1 VNPEPPPSPSLPPP
15 SLQPLPPM
23 TIDGIELIRVDLPLV
38 RPFRTS
44 FGTQTARDI
53 LLIRVAAEGLDGWSE
68 CVTPAAPVYSEEFTD
83 GAALVLSDHLV
94 PRLLADGPSVTAQ
107 DVAPRLAGLHGHRM
121 AKAALELAILDAQL
135 QAAKLPLAQYLGAE
149 TSRVP
154 AGVSVGI
161 PEHGISQLLDQVA
174 GYLDDGY
181 LRIKA
186 KVEPGFD
193 ADPMEAL
200 RGHFGQ
206 QLRFQVD
213 ANAAYDPD
221 DGDHL
226 NALARLDQLGMVMI
240 EQPFAA
246 DRLLDHA
253 RQARR
258 WSTPVCLDES
268 IHDAVRARD
277 AIDSGAADII
287 NIKVGRVGGIL
298 ESVRVRD
305 ICRERD
311 VPVWC
316 GGMLE
321 SGIGRA
327 VNVALG
333 ALPGFEFPG
342 DTSAS
347 DRYWAEDLTEPFVLE
362 DGHLAVPTAPG
373 IGRTPR
379 TEMLTNA
386 RRTQVSG

>member
-1 VNPEPPPSPSLPPP
+1 MSLR
-15 SLQPLPPM
+15 PLPPIAVEC
-23 TIDGIELIRVDLPLV
+23 IDLVRVELPLI

-44 FGTQTARDI
+44 FGTQTSRDI
-53 LLIRVAAEGLDGWSE
+53 LLVRVAADGAEGWGE
-68 CVTPAAPVYSEEFTD
+68 CVTPGAPVYSEEFTD
-83 GAALVLSDHLV
+83 GAALVLRDHLV
-94 PRLLADGPSVTAQ
+94 PRLLADGPQVTAE
-107 DVAPRLAGLHGHRM
+107 DVGARLAGFHGHRM
-121 AKAALELAILDAQL
+121 AKAALELAVLDAQL
-135 QAAKLPLAQYLGAE
+135 RTAELSLAHHLGAE
-149 TSRVP
+149 VSRVP

-161 PEHGISQLLDQVA
+161 PSGGTGELLDQVA
-174 GYLDDGY
+174 SHLDEGY

-193 ADPMEAL
+193 ADPMEAV
-200 RGHFGQ
+200 RERFGQ

-221 DGDHL
+221 DHDHMA
-226 NALARLDQLGMVMI
+226 ALDRLDALGMVMI
-240 EQPFAA
+240 EQPFAP
-246 DRLLDHA
+246 DRLRDHA
-253 RQARR
+253 RHARR

-268 IHDAVRARD
+268 IHDATRARD
-277 AIDSGAADII
+277 AIESGAAGIV

-305 ICRERD
+305 ICRDRG

-362 DGHLAVPTAPG
+362 GGHLAVPATPG

-379 TEMLTNA
+379 PEMLTSA
-386 RRTQVSG
+386 RRDRVTG

>member
-1 VNPEPPPSPSLPPP
+1 VSP
-15 SLQPLPPM
+15 QPLPPLPPI
-23 TIDGIELIRVDLPLV
+23 TIDGIELVRVDLPLV

-44 FGTQTARDI
+44 FGTQTSRDI
-53 LLIRVAAEGLDGWSE
+53 LLVRVKADGLDGWGE

-83 GAALVLSDHLV
+83 GAALVLRDHLV
-94 PRLLADGPSVTAQ
+94 PRLLANGPAVSAE
-107 DVAPRLAGLHGHRM
+107 DVGTRLAGFHGHRM
-121 AKAALELAILDAQL
+121 AKAALELAVLDAQL
-135 QAAKLPLAQYLGAE
+135 QAAQLPLARYLDAE
-149 TSRVP
+149 VSRVP

-161 PEHGISQLLDQVA
+161 PDGGTGELLDQVA

-181 LRIKA
+181 VRIKA

-193 ADPMEAL
+193 AVPMEAL
-200 RGHFGQ
+200 RERFGQ
-206 QLRFQVD
+206 DLRFQVD

-221 DGDHL
+221 DGEHL
-226 NALARLDQLGMVMI
+226 TALDRLDQLGMTMI
-240 EQPFAA
+240 EQPFAP
-246 DRLLDHA
+246 DRLRDHA
-253 RQARR
+253 RLAIRCT
-258 WSTPVCLDES
+258 TPICLDES

-277 AIDSGAADII
+277 AIESGAAGII

-305 ICRERD
+305 MCQERG

-327 VNVALG
+327 VNVALS
-333 ALPGFEFPG
+333 ALPGFAFPG

-362 DGHLAVPTAPG
+362 DGHLTVPSVPG

-379 TEMLTNA
+379 AEMLANA
-386 RRTQVSG
+386 RRERVAG